1 MARSAYNFSSM
12 SKDKLLLHKNYVK
25 SLFGFLI
32 FILCSCSNSVDLE
45 QSLSSVITVKT
56 SELPLSSTNRNI
68 TIGSGVIISNDG
80 VAVTNYHVVKNNLRE
95 IFIETNDGITFN
107 ARLLGVDERL
117 DLAVLKIDSN
127 RELFPAVIGDTR
139 LIKLG
144 DEIYAAGNPFGL
156 GVTLSKG
163 IISATGRDYG
173 NPYLELIQTD
183 AAINPGN
190 SGGALL
196 NRFGH
201 LIGINTKIFSQTGGF
216 QGISFAIPVDKIIKI
231 SSEIIQ
237 DGSAKR
243 AWIGNFRVKPK
254 RVLLNNNPTNILEI
268 LTSDNGPLFKDSDI
282 NVGDMIIKVNNKTAT
297 WENFVFYLNSA
308 FPGDELEL
316 EILTNGK
323 INKVVIKTEAN

>member
-1 MARSAYNFSSM
+1 
-12 SKDKLLLHKNYVK
+12 
-25 SLFGFLI
+25 
-32 FILCSCSNSVDLE
+32 
-45 QSLSSVITVKT
+45 
-56 SELPLSSTNRNI
+56 
-68 TIGSGVIISNDG
+68 
-80 VAVTNYHVVKNNLRE
+80 
-95 IFIETNDGITFN
+95 
-107 ARLLGVDERL
+107 
-117 DLAVLKIDSN
+117 
-127 RELFPAVIGDTR
+127 

-144 DEIYAAGNPFGL
+144 DEIYAAGNPYGL

-163 IISATGRDYG
+163 IVSATGRDYG

-196 NRFGH
+196 NSFGH

-237 DGSAKR
+237 NGSAKR

-254 RVLLNNNPTNILEI
+254 RILLNKNPTSTLEI
-268 LTSDNGPLFKDSDI
+268 ISSDDGPLFRDSDI
-282 NVGDMIIKVNNKTAT
+282 KVGDMIIGINNKPAT

-308 FPGDELEL
+308 FPGDTLEL
-316 EILTNGK
+316 DIFSEEK
-323 INKVVIKTEAN
+323 INKIFVKTEAG

>member
-1 MARSAYNFSSM
+1 M
-12 SKDKLLLHKNYVK
+12 
-25 SLFGFLI
+25 
-32 FILCSCSNSVDLE
+32 
-45 QSLSSVITVKT
+45 
-56 SELPLSSTNRNI
+56 
-68 TIGSGVIISNDG
+68 
-80 VAVTNYHVVKNNLRE
+80 
-95 IFIETNDGITFN
+95 
-107 ARLLGVDERL
+107 
-117 DLAVLKIDSN
+117 AVLKIES
-127 RELFPAVIGDTR
+127 EKEFVPAIIGDTS

-144 DEIYAAGNPFGL
+144 DEIYAAGNPYGL

-196 NRFGH
+196 NSFGH

-237 DGSAKR
+237 NGSAKR

-254 RVLLNNNPTNILEI
+254 RILLNNSPASILEI
-268 LTSDNGPLFKDSDI
+268 ISSDDGPLFRDSEVK
-282 NVGDMIIKVNNKTAT
+282 VGDMIVGVNNKPAT

-308 FPGDELEL
+308 FPGDNLEL
-316 EILTNGK
+316 DIFSDGK
-323 INKVVIKTEAN
+323 IDKIFVRTEAG

>member
-1 MARSAYNFSSM
+1 
-12 SKDKLLLHKNYVK
+12 
-25 SLFGFLI
+25 
-32 FILCSCSNSVDLE
+32 
-45 QSLSSVITVKT
+45 
-56 SELPLSSTNRNI
+56 
-68 TIGSGVIISNDG
+68 
-80 VAVTNYHVVKNNLRE
+80 
-95 IFIETNDGITFN
+95 
-107 ARLLGVDERL
+107 
-117 DLAVLKIDSN
+117 LAVLKIES
-127 RELFPAVIGDTR
+127 EKEFVPAIIGDTS

-144 DEIYAAGNPFGL
+144 DEIYAAGNPYGL

-163 IISATGRDYG
+163 IVSATGRDYG

-196 NRFGH
+196 NSFGH

-237 DGSAKR
+237 NGSAKR

-254 RVLLNNNPTNILEI
+254 RILLNKNPTSTLEI
-268 LTSDNGPLFKDSDI
+268 ISSDDGPLFRDSDI
-282 NVGDMIIKVNNKTAT
+282 KVGDMIIGINNKPAT

-308 FPGDELEL
+308 FPGDTLEL
-316 EILTNGK
+316 DIFSEEK
-323 INKVVIKTEAN
+323 INKIFVKTEAG

>member
-1 MARSAYNFSSM
+1 MAFDNLSFHRV
-12 SKDKLLLHKNYVK
+12 SKM
-25 SLFGFLI
+25 SLFGVLVFLL
-32 FILCSCSNSVDLE
+32 FSCTNSIDIE
-45 QSLSSVITVKT
+45 KALSSVITVKT
-56 SELPLSSTNRNI
+56 SKLPLSSNYRNS
-68 TIGSGVIISNDG
+68 TIGSGVIISKDG
-80 VAVTNYHVVKNNLRE
+80 IAVTNYHVIKNNLRE
-95 IFIETNDGITFN
+95 IFTETNDGMTFS
-107 ARLLGVDERL
+107 ARVLGVDERL
-117 DLAVLKIDSN
+117 DLAVLKIESDK
-127 RELFPAVIGDTR
+127 EFFPAIIGDTS

-144 DEIYAAGNPFGL
+144 DEIYAAGNPYGL

-163 IISATGRDYG
+163 IVSATGRDYG

-196 NRFGH
+196 NSFGH

-237 DGSAKR
+237 NGSAKR

-254 RVLLNNNPTNILEI
+254 RILLNNSPTSILEI
-268 LTSDNGPLFKDSDI
+268 ISSDDGPLFRDSDI
-282 NVGDMIIKVNNKTAT
+282 KVGDMIVAINNKPAT

-308 FPGDELEL
+308 FPGDNLEL
-316 EILTNGK
+316 DIFSEGK
-323 INKVVIKTEAN
+323 IDKIFVRTEAG